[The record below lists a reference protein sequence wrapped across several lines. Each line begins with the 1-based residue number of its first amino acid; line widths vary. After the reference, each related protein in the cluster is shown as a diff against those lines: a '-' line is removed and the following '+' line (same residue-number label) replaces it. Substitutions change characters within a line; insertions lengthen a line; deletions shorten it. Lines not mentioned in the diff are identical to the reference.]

1 MNLFKVNKSLIFFI
15 YIYIE
20 LLCQGINDIK
30 ERSIVDIFVRP
41 GDSLWHF
48 SEVFK
53 IPLQLIIDSNR
64 NINPQ
69 FLRVG
74 QRIRIP
80 GFVTDNYQIKPGDT
94 FWQIAQS
101 RNLPLGAIL
110 LVNPGLNPNQLQIG
124 QTIRIPQRITW
135 RLVDG
140 KQNYTYTIM
149 MNDLKKL
156 LDAYP
161 FLQSSTIGHSVLK
174 HEIPEL
180 LIGNGTKRV
189 HYNGSFHANEWITT
203 PIILTFLN
211 DYLLTLTNQ
220 STIRGLYT
228 LPLYQQTTLSIVPMV
243 NPDGVDLV
251 IQGPP
256 NDEALRDQLI
266 SWNSGSTNFSNWK
279 ANIHGVDLND
289 QFPAKWALENARNP
303 KTPGPRDYGG
313 ERPLSEPE
321 AIAMADLTKK
331 HDFARVLAFHTQ
343 GRVIYWGFE
352 NLEPPESEILVNEFS
367 RVSGYEPIKS
377 AGSYAGYKDWFIQDW
392 RRPGFTVELGSGTN
406 PLPINQFDDIY
417 EEVLGIFLAALY
429 M

>member
-1 MNLFKVNKSLIFFI
+1 MHFSYTF
-15 YIYIE
+15 YIE
-20 LLCQGINDIK
+20 PFLIK
-30 ERSIVDIFVRP
+30 ERKHVDIIVRP

-53 IPLQLIIDSNR
+53 IPLQLILDSNKD
-64 NINPQ
+64 INPQ

-74 QRIRIP
+74 QRVRIP
-80 GFVTDNYQIKPGDT
+80 GFVTNNYQIKQGDS

-101 RNLPLGAIL
+101 RNLPLVALL
-110 LVNPGLNPNQLQIG
+110 LVNPDLNPNRLQIG
-124 QTIRIPQRITW
+124 QMIRIPQRITW

-140 KQNYTYTIM
+140 KQNYTYTHM
-149 MNDLKKL
+149 MNDLRKL

-161 FLQSSTIGHSVLK
+161 FLHRSNIGSSVLGKELPELTIGH
-174 HEIPEL
+174 
-180 LIGNGTKRV
+180 GAKRV

-211 DYLLTLTNQ
+211 DYLLALTNH
-220 STIRGLYT
+220 SSIRGIS
-228 LPLYQQTTLSIVPMV
+228 PSSLYQQTFLSIVPMV

-256 NDEALRDQLI
+256 NDEALRNQLI
-266 SWNSGSTNFSNWK
+266 AWNNDNADFSGWK
-279 ANIHGVDLND
+279 ANIHGIDLND
-289 QFPAKWALENARNP
+289 QFPAKWELESARNP
-303 KTPGPRDYGG
+303 TTPGPRDYGG

-321 AIAMADLTKK
+321 AIAMADLTKQG
-331 HDFARVLAFHTQ
+331 DFSRVLAFHTQ

-352 NLEPPESEILVNEFS
+352 NLEPPESEVLVNEFS
-367 RVSGYEPIKS
+367 RVSGYEPVQS

-406 PLPINQFDDIY
+406 PLPISQFDDIY
-417 EEVLGIFLAALY
+417 EESLGIFLAALY

>member
-1 MNLFKVNKSLIFFI
+1 M
-15 YIYIE
+15 
-20 LLCQGINDIK
+20 
-30 ERSIVDIFVRP
+30 DIFVRP
-41 GDSLWHF
+41 SDSLWRY

-80 GFVTDNYQIKPGDT
+80 GYITNDYQLRQGDS
-94 FWQIAQS
+94 FWQIAQN
-101 RNLPLGAIL
+101 RNIPLTAL
-110 LVNPGLNPNQLQIG
+110 LLANPDLNPNALQIG
-124 QTIRIPQRITW
+124 QTIRIPQQITW
-135 RLVDG
+135 RIINGQQRYD
-140 KQNYTYTIM
+140 YSIM
-149 MNDLKKL
+149 MNDLNKL

-161 FLQSSTIGHSVLK
+161 FLQSSTIGHSVLG
-174 HEIPEL
+174 HEIPEIQ
-180 LIGNGTKRV
+180 IGNGLKRI

-211 DYLLTLTNQ
+211 DYLLSLTNQ
-220 STIRGLYT
+220 NTIRGIST
-228 LPLYQQTTLSIVPMV
+228 LPLYQQTSLSIVPMV
-243 NPDGVDLV
+243 NPDGVNLV

-256 NDEALRDQLI
+256 EDEALKNQLI
-266 SWNSGSTNFSNWK
+266 NWNNGSNNFSGWK
-279 ANIHGVDLND
+279 ANIHGIDLND
-289 QFPAKWALENARNP
+289 QFPAKWELESARNP

-331 HDFARVLAFHTQ
+331 RDFARVLAFHTQ

-352 NLEPPESEILVNEFS
+352 NLEPPESKILVTEFS
-367 RVSGYEPIKS
+367 RVSGYEPINS

-406 PLPINQFDDIY
+406 PLPINQFNDIY
-417 EEVLGIFLAALY
+417 EEALGIFLAALY